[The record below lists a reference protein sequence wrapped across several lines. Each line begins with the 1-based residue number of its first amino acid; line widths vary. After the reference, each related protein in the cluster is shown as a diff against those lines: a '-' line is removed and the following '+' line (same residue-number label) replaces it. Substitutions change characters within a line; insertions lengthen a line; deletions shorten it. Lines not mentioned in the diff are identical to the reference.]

1 MARRMLK
8 DTAAPLP
15 GNQGPGGSGAGP
27 AESTVRMASGWPANG
42 ASLGQRAKRFRNA
55 GLGQSDQVPDE
66 FASQVMTVDL
76 LGRQSFGL
84 QERGC
89 GLTDVSPLRVCSRH
103 VKEETCLSLRG
114 KTRWCNLLSDLWRKA
129 GVPRLH
135 SCAYGDP
142 DAGKVP
148 FGAYAAAWI
157 RERELTATTRQ
168 LYGSLLR
175 HHLEPAFGAINV
187 AEISPPLVRRW
198 RADKLAAGTGP
209 TTVAKAYALLRAMM
223 GTAVADQMIR
233 RNPCTIKGASTMHT
247 PERPTATV
255 QEVYDLADAIQPRYR
270 ALVLMAGFLGLRWG
284 ELVGLHRRDVDL
296 EHGSVRVRRA
306 VAELF
311 NGRQEIKA
319 PKSAAGKR
327 TVAIPSA
334 IVADI
339 RDHLERYAEPGAD
352 GRVFT
357 GAKGA
362 TPRRNHFNLLWRRA
376 CADAGINGLH
386 FHDLRHAGNTLAAST
401 GASTREL
408 MSRMGHS
415 TARAELIYQ
424 HASADRDRPIADAVS
439 GLVKKGRKRGRV
451 RARRKIRSPTGTL
464 RARGLIG
471 APGHD

>member
-1 MARRMLK
+1 MAGKRPFGRVRKLPSGRYQARYLGPDGQDRPAPETFRTKKDANDWLADKQTELRRG
-8 DTAAPLP
+8 D
-15 GNQGPGGSGAGP
+15 
-27 AESTVRMASGWPANG
+27 W
-42 ASLGQRAKRFRNA
+42 
-55 GLGQSDQVPDE
+55 
-66 FASQVMTVDL
+66 
-76 LGRQSFGL
+76 
-84 QERGC
+84 
-89 GLTDVSPLRVCSRH
+89 H
-103 VKEETCLSLRG
+103 
-114 KTRWCNLLSDLWRKA
+114 
-129 GVPRLH
+129 
-135 SCAYGDP
+135 DP

-148 FGAYAAAWI
+148 FGLYAAAWI

-175 HHLEPAFGAINV
+175 HHLEPALGAVNV
-187 AEISPPLVRRW
+187 GQITPPLVRSW

-209 TTVAKAYALLRAMM
+209 TTVAKAYALLRAIM

-233 RNPCTIKGASTMHT
+233 RNPCTIKGASTVHT

-255 QEVYDLADAIQPRYR
+255 QEVYDLAEAIQPRYR

-284 ELVGLHRRDVDL
+284 ELIGLHRRDIDL
-296 EHGSVRVRRA
+296 EHRSVRVRRA

-311 NGRQEIKA
+311 SGQREIKA

-334 IVADI
+334 IVPDI

-352 GRVFT
+352 GRVFI

-362 TPRRNHFNLLWRRA
+362 TPRRNHFNRLWHLA

-386 FHDLRHAGNTLAAST
+386 FHDLRHTGNTLAAST

-415 TARAELIYQ
+415 TARAALIYQ
-424 HASADRDRPIADAVS
+424 HASADRDRLIADAVS
-439 GLVKKGRKRGRV
+439 GLVKKGRKG
-451 RARRKIRSPTGTL
+451 AGKPKKGSRKPNGHVAGT
-464 RARGLIG
+464 
-471 APGHD
+471 DD